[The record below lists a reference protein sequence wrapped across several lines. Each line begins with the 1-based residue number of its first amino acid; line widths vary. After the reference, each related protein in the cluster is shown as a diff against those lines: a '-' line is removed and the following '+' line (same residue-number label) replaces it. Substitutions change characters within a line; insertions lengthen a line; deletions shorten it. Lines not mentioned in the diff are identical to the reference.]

1 MSKLHVEESDTK
13 SGVSV
18 EEYDYSVVMDS
29 VPAAITAKQIERESP
44 EYPLSK
50 IRRGIQ
56 KDNWT
61 DLEHTVFKAVRDELW
76 VVGQVVKR
84 GSRIVLPQK
93 LQRRA
98 LILAHEGRQDIVL
111 TKTRLRVKVR
121 WPTMDKDVEALVK
134 GCYPCQGRPHCHK
147 SWSDIAIDLCGPLP
161 NGETLLVVIDYF
173 SRWPEVVWM
182 GN

>member
-1 MSKLHVEESDTK
+1 LSRLHVEGSDTK

-93 LQRRA
+93 
-98 LILAHEGRQDIVL
+98 
-111 TKTRLRVKVR
+111 
-121 WPTMDKDVEALVK
+121 
-134 GCYPCQGRPHCHK
+134 
-147 SWSDIAIDLCGPLP
+147 
-161 NGETLLVVIDYF
+161 
-173 SRWPEVVWM
+173 
-182 GN
+182 